1 MKKPIVLAGAM
12 IALANIG
19 EGAHGNGLLTRIA
32 EGAVVK
38 GQILKKG
45 STDKEVAACS
55 ELTDVGLYVALDS
68 ADTGTVVPCAVL
80 GNLTG
85 TVLVTASG
93 AIAVGD
99 LVSPTGTA
107 VTTGLTCGR
116 ALVAAADGDDFEMAH
131 KVCS

>member
-1 MKKPIVLAGAM
+1 MKKSIALAGAM

-19 EGAHGNGLLTRIA
+19 EGAHSNGLLTRVA

-45 STDKEVAACS
+45 STDREVAACA

-68 ADTGTVVPCAVL
+68 AATGELVPVAAL
-80 GNLTG
+80 GNATG

-116 ALVAAADGDDFEMAH
+116 AIVAAADGDLFEMAH
-131 KVCS
+131 KVCA

>member
-1 MKKPIVLAGAM
+1 MKKSIALAGAM

-19 EGAHGNGLLTRIA
+19 EGGHSNGLLTRVA

-45 STDKEVAACS
+45 TADNEVAACT

-68 ADTGTVVPCAVL
+68 ASTGELVPVAAL
-80 GNLTG
+80 GTATG

-93 AIAVGD
+93 AVAVGD
-99 LVSPTGTA
+99 LISPKGTA

-116 ALVAAADGDDFEMAH
+116 ALTAAADGADFEMSH
-131 KVCS
+131 KVCA